1 MRVCISEHIHMVN
14 ECLIDMFKEGQCV
27 WEIERSRGKGC
38 SLCVCVFKRK
48 RSVIRVVAIHSF
60 FECVCVCKSNER
72 KEEIFGGHCEQ
83 TEMCVCVCEGVN
95 SSSVWTVHTG
105 QGSSTSDEH
114 FTRSLRHPF
123 FLLPLFSMSQ

>member
-60 FECVCVCKSNER
+60 FECVCVCVSQMREKKRYLGVIVSR
-72 KEEIFGGHCEQ
+72 RR
-83 TEMCVCVCEGVN
+83 CVCVCEGVN
-95 SSSVWTVHTG
+95 SSSVWTVHAG

>member
-1 MRVCISEHIHMVN
+1 MVA
-14 ECLIDMFKEGQCV
+14 
-27 WEIERSRGKGC
+27 S
-38 SLCVCVFKRK
+38 
-48 RSVIRVVAIHSF
+48 HSF
-60 FECVCVCKSNER
+60 FVCVCVCVSESNER

-83 TEMCVCVCEGVN
+83 TEMCVCEGVN
-95 SSSVWTVHTG
+95 SSSVWTVHRE